1 MKDEY
6 KGIPMNIFVGLKSK
20 MHCMLS
26 DDGKQSNTAKR
37 VNIEM
42 ELKEY
47 QTQNEKNSKQKT

>member
-6 KGIPMNIFVGLKSK
+6 RGIPMNIFVGLKSK
-20 MHCMLS
+20 MYCMLS

>member
-6 KGIPMNIFVGLKSK
+6 KGIPINIFVGLKSK
-20 MHCMLS
+20 INCMLS

-37 VNIEM
+37 VNIAM

-47 QTQNEKNSKQKT
+47 QTQNEKNSK